1 MSDINIG
8 QFSEALNDKMDIDSG
23 NANPEVVKFTDYATN
38 NKSGVI
44 KISWDATTGTLNIIT
59 E

>member
-8 QFSEALNDKMDIDSG
+8 QFSEVLNDKMDIDSG
-23 NANPEVVKFTDYATN
+23 NANQDVIKFADYVTN

-44 KISWDATTGTLNIIT
+44 KYLGILL
-59 E
+59 